1 MIACFFLGSVV
12 AYGLVMAIYRLH
24 IHPLSK
30 FPGPWLA
37 SVTGLYEMYFTAWGT
52 ESFED
57 KIDRMHLKYGPVVR
71 ITPDEIHVQEQF
83 HNTNYAD
90 GWIKGSKAL
99 DSGRASPIRPRSISR
114 MRSILQME
122 VRQII
127 RRLAQKHQVHRLFNA
142 RIQPLIPLGMHEP
155 RVDPS
160 DESELEDGYHNVARQ
175 IPQIPDRR
183 SEIYTPASES

>member
-1 MIACFFLGSVV
+1 MIAFFFLGSMV

-57 KIDRMHLKYGPVVR
+57 KIDRMHQKYGTVVR

-83 HNTNYAD
+83 YNTNYAD

-99 DSGRASPIRPRSISR
+99 DPGRAPRFPIQQRSISQ
-114 MRSILQME
+114 MRSVLQLE
-122 VRQII
+122 VRQIM
-127 RRLAQKHQVHRLFNA
+127 RRLVQKHQVHRLFNA

-160 DESELEDGYHNVARQ
+160 EESELEDGYHNVARQ
-175 IPQIPDRR
+175 LPDRR
-183 SEIYTPASES
+183 SEIYTPASGL